1 MKQEI
6 PTGIVVAVIAAI
18 VLVVGFFL
26 YRSWTGG
33 TQGEGRPGEVQAAP
47 PVPGGGA
54 PPTAPPA
61 APPSG
66 Y

>member
-6 PTGIVVAVIAAI
+6 PTGVVVAIIVAI
-18 VLVVGFFL
+18 VLLAGFFL
-26 YRSWTGG
+26 YRTWTGG

-54 PPTAPPA
+54 PPNVPQG
-61 APPSG
+61 SG

>member
-6 PTGIVVAVIAAI
+6 PTGIVVAIIAAI
-18 VLVVGFFL
+18 VLVAGFFL
-26 YRSWTGG
+26 YRAWTGG
-33 TQGEGRPGEVQAAP
+33 TQGEGRTGEVQAAP

-54 PPTAPPA
+54 PPSAPPA